1 MASVHLGGT
10 FHITK
15 FRAGFGKPPHY
26 FISDFRM
33 SELAATEANRH
44 LHLVAVAQKADSMS
58 DLGVEISDIGI
69 ETESDLLD
77 VYDMLV
83 FASFLFA
90 LCLLET
96 VFAVIHDAAY
106 RRIGH
111 RRNLDQIQIFFI
123 SYFLCFTRGHHS
135 ELLSVFVDDTKF
147 VVSDLFVDLQFLNC
161 YG

>member
-44 LHLVAVAQKADSMS
+44 LHLVAVAQKADGMS

-77 VYDMLV
+77 VLRHAG
-83 FASFLFA
+83 FCELPFRA
-90 LCLLET
+90 LP
-96 VFAVIHDAAY
+96 A
-106 RRIGH
+106 
-111 RRNLDQIQIFFI
+111 RNGI
-123 SYFLCFTRGHHS
+123 CR
-135 ELLSVFVDDTKF
+135 
-147 VVSDLFVDLQFLNC
+147 NP
-161 YG
+161 